1 MGMSMIM
8 KDLEKIAPEKVQF
21 LKQKQTEAM
30 KNLPPELKRMQQ
42 QEKVWNPNSTPEE
55 ILAELPKLNE
65 FEKANAY
72 RSLTYKIGA
81 IEDEARAKKII
92 EQIPDEK
99 TRQNAAEQFES
110 ARISRTAKDGK
121 LDEAKKLIGN
131 LSKKKTQIQKLV
143 ALANEFHKKGGE
155 KDRETAVNL
164 MKDAKA
170 LANEYPEDEDELN
183 DLMEIV
189 RGYATINPD
198 EAFRIFDPIVDQIND
213 FVQASAILS
222 KYNKR
227 NRNFKKG
234 ELLMRVNGYS
244 FDGLMLFRYINQI
257 QLLGKAD
264 LNRMSSFSN
273 KFQRNDA
280 RTIVKLFVAQGFL
293 AEEKKLENPGTSSG
307 ETVIFGF

>member
-1 MGMSMIM
+1 
-8 KDLEKIAPEKVQF
+8 
-21 LKQKQTEAM
+21 
-30 KNLPPELKRMQQ
+30 MQQ
-42 QEKVWNPNSTPEE
+42 QEKLWNQNSTPEE

-65 FEKANAY
+65 FERTQAY
-72 RSLTYKIGA
+72 RPLTYKIGQ
-81 IEDEARAKKII
+81 IEDEARAKKLI

-110 ARISRTAKDGK
+110 ARINRMAKDGK

-143 ALANEFHKKGGE
+143 ALAMEFHKKATE
-155 KDRETAVNL
+155 KDIETAVGL

-189 RGYATINPD
+189 KGYAIINPD

-227 NRNFKKG
+227 NQNFKKG
-234 ELLMRVNGYS
+234 ELLMKVNGYS
-244 FDGLMLFRYINQI
+244 WDGLMLFRYINQI
-257 QLLGKAD
+257 QMLGKAD
-264 LNRMSSFSN
+264 LNKMSLFAN
-273 KFQRNDA
+273 KFVRNDA

-293 AEEKKLENPGTSSG
+293 KEEKKAENDEIT
-307 ETVIFGF
+307 IFNF